1 MISLV
6 LHIFFGVSALVNSLK
21 GPHLEM
27 VGDFA
32 REDMEFDLFGH
43 SESQGSLAVLMRHL
57 PAKTQKKVAYF
68 LRFPSDLNIKYVI

>member
-43 SESQGSLAVLMRHL
+43 SESQ
-57 PAKTQKKVAYF
+57 
-68 LRFPSDLNIKYVI
+68 